1 MKRKFFG
8 NDEKI
13 RKQQLELI
21 SMLNRWYQVKEDLLF
36 AFEKC
41 GESAIG
47 EPTKSYIQD
56 FIVRIKGGLNIERAL
71 ELFADSYSNRQF
83 RNFATQIQFNLKYR
97 GNTGELL
104 DNLET
109 QFNKIDEE
117 WTRRKIE
124 SSKDRFYLF
133 GLYIL
138 TPIIAIFVFI
148 FNSSAREIFFNHPAG
163 KILSM
168 LAIMSYATGILIY
181 YLSSRYIA

>member
-8 NDEKI
+8 SEEKI
-13 RKQQLELI
+13 RKQQLEMI

-41 GESAIG
+41 SESSIG

-56 FIVRIKGGLNIERAL
+56 FIVRIKGGLSIERAL
-71 ELFADSYSNRQF
+71 ELFADSYSNKQF

-109 QFNKIDEE
+109 QFNRIEEE
-117 WTRRKIE
+117 WTRRKIA
-124 SSKDRFYLF
+124 SSKDRFYLLGIF
-133 GLYIL
+133 IL
-138 TPIIAIFVFI
+138 TPIIAIFVFV
-148 FNSSAREIFFNHPAG
+148 FNSSAREMFFYQPAG
-163 KILSM
+163 NILSIIA
-168 LAIMSYATGILIY
+168 LMSYGAGVAIY
-181 YLSSRYIA
+181 LLSSRYLA

>member
-1 MKRKFFG
+1 MKQKFFG

-41 GESAIG
+41 GESSIG
-47 EPTKSYIQD
+47 EPTKTFIRD
-56 FIVRIKGGLNIERAL
+56 FIARIHGGLSVERAL
-71 ELFADSYSNRQF
+71 ELFAESYSNKEF
-83 RNFATQIQFNLKYR
+83 KNFTTQIRFNLKYR

-109 QFNKIDEE
+109 QFSKIDEE

-124 SSKDRFYLF
+124 SSKDRYYLYGIF
-133 GLYIL
+133 IL
-138 TPIIAIFVFI
+138 TPVMSVIVLALNKNASELFFYQPLGNLLSIIAVV
-148 FNSSAREIFFNHPAG
+148 
-163 KILSM
+163 
-168 LAIMSYATGILIY
+168 SYITGLLIY
-181 YLSSRYIA
+181 YLSSKYKV